1 MSQFLKEWRPSV
13 GLSVKKQSQP
23 SANLQ
28 YNNWQDA
35 ANLGSSSPVIFYWEE
50 H

>member
-13 GLSVKKQSQP
+13 RLSVKKQSQP